1 MTLLVVISMMKK
13 ILEALN
19 PFRYWAEEKAVAAV
33 ETAILFP
40 VLISLMM
47 AVYDLGQGVVVNQKT
62 ISASQIVGDLIARN
76 EFVDQGLVDDIAL
89 AGQMALEP
97 YASQNGSYGYDV
109 ISVQFD
115 EADEP
120 NVLWRVT
127 DNMVADDDVLERADG
142 LGTEGEGVVIVSVVY
157 QYTPFFTNFIVD
169 TIDMT
174 ETAYLRG
181 RKSAIITCG
190 DCPEG

>member
-1 MTLLVVISMMKK
+1 MNNLWKNIKNAWS
-13 ILEALN
+13 

-62 ISASQIVGDLIARN
+62 ISASQIVGDLVARN
-76 EFVDQGLVDDIAL
+76 EFVDQNLIDDIAL

-97 YASQNGSYGYDV
+97 YASRNGSYGYDV
-109 ISVQFD
+109 VSVQFD
-115 EADEP
+115 EDDDP
-120 NVLWRVT
+120 VVLWRVT
-127 DNMVADDDVLERADG
+127 ENMVADDTVIDRADG
-142 LGTEGEGVVIVSVVY
+142 LGTEGEGVVIVSVTY
-157 QYTPFFTNFIVD
+157 QYTPFFTDFVVD

-174 ETAYLRG
+174 ETAFLRG
-181 RKSAIITCG
+181 RKSSVISCS